1 MIAFELQ
8 LSRVQ
13 RLTLTNFRNYQA
25 QGLSLPSTGQPDNSS
40 AGRGDIVALIG
51 PNGAGKTNVLEALS
65 LLSPGRGLRGSPW
78 ADYARKSVA
87 PNAKERTGFS
97 VACEV
102 ATGVGPR
109 AVGIGAANASADKR
123 QCRLDG
129 QNVRSA
135 HAFAEFM
142 SFVWLTP
149 QQDGLFRG
157 AAEER
162 RRFVDQLAT
171 ALDASYA
178 SEWSAYQNSA
188 RQRLRLLKEAAATG
202 AQADPNWL
210 AALEDS
216 MARHATTVA
225 VARRAMV
232 RQLSALA
239 EKGHA
244 PFPGARL
251 NIDGTAEQ
259 ALDSRAAVDVEDQL
273 KNMWREERGYDQRYG
288 RTHTGP
294 HRSDFLAWHSEH
306 GMPAQD
312 CSTGEQK
319 AMLIAI
325 LLSHAQLIEN
335 QRMVRPILLLDEAT
349 AHLDPDRR
357 MALLEVLRRFGG
369 QCWLTGTDLGAFP
382 GLGPHG
388 PGTQVFDVHNG
399 LISPS
404 ISN

>member
-1 MIAFELQ
+1 
-8 LSRVQ
+8 
-13 RLTLTNFRNYQA
+13 
-25 QGLSLPSTGQPDNSS
+25 
-40 AGRGDIVALIG
+40 
-51 PNGAGKTNVLEALS
+51 
-65 LLSPGRGLRGSPW
+65 
-78 ADYARKSVA
+78 
-87 PNAKERTGFS
+87 
-97 VACEV
+97 
-102 ATGVGPR
+102 
-109 AVGIGAANASADKR
+109 
-123 QCRLDG
+123 
-129 QNVRSA
+129 
-135 HAFAEFM
+135 
-142 SFVWLTP
+142 
-149 QQDGLFRG
+149 
-157 AAEER
+157 
-162 RRFVDQLAT
+162 
-171 ALDASYA
+171 
-178 SEWSAYQNSA
+178 
-188 RQRLRLLKEAAATG
+188 
-202 AQADPNWL
+202 
-210 AALEDS
+210 